1 MLPNRPTTLFSS
13 LFLDHD
19 FNTYTLPTATRSAHP
34 QPPEPGLARRGARV
48 LEKYDAAAVGEV
60 NNQKERRSLISGY
73 AQVGIAEKAVEVFS
87 TKKDFDCRSDVFIYN
102 SVLPVMV
109 QKQVLLLA
117 IAVYNQMLKL
127 NCHSN
132 VTTYS
137 ILIDGLCKNGIT
149 KDAFQLFDEMTR
161 RGERLDESLKLL
173 NLKKERG
180 QCPDVITYNAL
191 LNGFCKFGRVDE
203 AYGLL
208 ETFEKD
214 AYDLGLHGY
223 SCLIDDAGRVKE
235 ALKLFYEM
243 TERNLVPDTY
253 CYNALIKG
261 FCGLGLLDMA
271 QSLRLEISKNG
282 CFPDAC
288 TYTILI
294 CGMCRNGLVGEEKQI
309 FKEMEIG
316 EGRNPSLFLRLSQGA
331 NQVLDKASLQTM
343 AKSINGAFKL
353 FKDLQLK
360 GLSPDS
366 VTYGTLIDGLQRLD
380 TEADAFGVFDQMER
394 NGCMPSF
401 TVYKSLMTCLCRKN
415 KISLAFSLW
424 LKYLRNLSGSEE
436 EAIKAVEEH
445 FEKGEVEKA
454 I

>member
-1 MLPNRPTTLFSS
+1 MFTAAKMKLSTLFLQTEKPPWSDHPITTTISNVVISILNKQPALERLLPHISS
-13 LFLDHD
+13 HIVASVIQQNPNPQLGFGFFIWASRTKHL
-19 FNTYTLPTATRSAHP
+19 RSTFSETIFIP
-34 QPPEPGLARRGARV
+34 LTW
-48 LEKYDAAAVGEV
+48 
-60 NNQKERRSLISGY
+60 Y

-137 ILIDGLCKNGIT
+137 ILIEGLCKNG
-149 KDAFQLFDEMTR
+149 
-161 RGERLDESLKLL
+161 ERLDEALKLL
-173 NLKKERG
+173 NSMKERG

-271 QSLRLEISKNG
+271 QSIRLEISKNG
-282 CFPDAC
+282 CFPDAY

-331 NQVLDKASLQTM
+331 NQ

-366 VTYGTLIDGLQRLD
+366 VTYFLIDGLQRLD
-380 TEADAFGVFDQMER
+380 READAFRVFDQMER

-424 LKYLRNLSGSEE
+424 LKYLRNLTGSEE